1 MCLYVLLILYGMTLD
16 SIHSILQHRTKLSV
30 LQYAYMG
37 RREEEHKIDLG
48 LHLRKQFFLC
58 SMFKNHHKMQV
69 KNQNKPNKSNMQY
82 KPLVSLFSWD
92 FFKALHDLRYMLS
105 QKAWKVCA
113 SRLLKHIWY
122 ACLYWILY
130 IGFTGSLAQ
139 IEAELWFIIP
149 PGL

>member
-1 MCLYVLLILYGMTLD
+1 MTLD
-16 SIHSILQHRTKLSV
+16 SIHSILQHRTKLRV

-82 KPLVSLFSWD
+82 KPLVSLFS
-92 FFKALHDLRYMLS
+92 
-105 QKAWKVCA
+105 
-113 SRLLKHIWY
+113 
-122 ACLYWILY
+122 
-130 IGFTGSLAQ
+130 
-139 IEAELWFIIP
+139 
-149 PGL
+149 